1 MPALKPLSQYNRD
14 ISLDVLRGFA
24 LAGVLFM
31 FCVNDIG
38 APAKYAN
45 SLLDDLIAW
54 PKWILIE
61 GRMYTMLVLIFGIGF
76 HVQLKKA
83 KQHDTLLAPVFLRR
97 LTGLLLI
104 GFIHA
109 ILLSTRDILMF
120 YGIAGM
126 VLLLTGNASN
136 KLLFTIILFLF
147 ILLITPVIPLVFGN
161 PWQHAH
167 SLAQPNNYADHVQ
180 YNWEYFKL
188 KHQPST
194 VYVEMS
200 AYFLLGFLIS
210 KLGLWQKLKTEKK
223 LRRTLLIISLTSG
236 IVLIPVY
243 YFWINGETTQ
253 SLFTQGNSLQRFL
266 ISTFVGLVYQL
277 WMMVSATAYS
287 ILLINLSD
295 PKQTKKWF
303 RPLAAFGQ
311 MALSNYLVQ
320 SLLLVPYLLIFDKF
334 GNLPPFNGLILFV
347 PVFALQ
353 LLFSTWWMSRYQLGP
368 FEWLL
373 RSITYW
379 NLQQLKKQPSIT
391 VPGDSQCFVQR
402 DSYRSGIGS

>member
-1 MPALKPLSQYNRD
+1 MSTTLKPISPYKRD

-24 LAGVLFM
+24 LTGVLFM
-31 FCVNDIG
+31 FCVSDIG

-45 SLLDDLIAW
+45 SFLDELIAW

-61 GRMYTMLVLIFGIGF
+61 GRMYTMLILIFGIGF

-83 KQHDTLLAPVFLRR
+83 KEHNVSLAPVFLRR

-120 YGIAGM
+120 YGIAGLM
-126 VLLLTGNASN
+126 LLFVGNASN
-136 KLLFTIILFLF
+136 RLLFIILFFLF

-161 PWQHAH
+161 PWRHAH
-167 SLAQPNNYADHVQ
+167 SLAQPNNYADHLQ
-180 YNWEYFKL
+180 HNWEYFKL
-188 KHQPST
+188 KHQFYT
-194 VYVEMS
+194 VYVDMFFH
-200 AYFLLGFLIS
+200 FLLGFWIS
-210 KLGLWQKLKTEKK
+210 KSGLWQKLKTGKK
-223 LRRTLLIISLTSG
+223 LRRTLLIISLASA

-243 YFWINGETTQ
+243 YFWLNGDAMQNLLAQ
-253 SLFTQGNSLQRFL
+253 SSFWQRFL
-266 ISTFVGLVYQL
+266 VTTLIGLLYQL
-277 WMMVSATAYS
+277 WMMVSATLYS
-287 ILLINLSD
+287 VLLINISASA
-295 PKQTKKWF
+295 KGRKWF

-320 SLLLVPYLLIFDKF
+320 SLVLVPYLLVFDKF
-334 GNLPPFNGLILFV
+334 DNLPPFNGLILFV
-347 PVFALQ
+347 PVFILQ

-379 NLQQLKKQPSIT
+379 NRQQLRKPQPVT
-391 VPGDSQCFVQR
+391 QEG
-402 DSYRSGIGS
+402 